1 MEALGRFLFGIIETA
16 VLGTV
21 RMAFPSPANRSSPDY
36 PMLRARN
43 GWINGVALL
52 VLVTGFGLT
61 LLFLPEPAVGMRWLV
76 LGVACGV
83 AVVVSFAWVCL
94 ATLPFGR
101 GRYREFW
108 RFHQLHYEVGTMGT
122 AVLASLLAGIGAICT
137 VVLLV
142 L

>member
-52 VLVTGFGLT
+52 LLIAGFGLA
-61 LLFLPEPAVGMRWLV
+61 LLLLPEDAVGVRWLA
-76 LGVACGV
+76 LGAVCGV
-83 AVVVSFAWVCL
+83 AVAVSFAWVCL
-94 ATLPFGR
+94 ATLPFGL

-122 AVLASLLAGIGAICT
+122 ALLASLLAGIGAICA
-137 VVLLV
+137 VVLMML
-142 L
+142 